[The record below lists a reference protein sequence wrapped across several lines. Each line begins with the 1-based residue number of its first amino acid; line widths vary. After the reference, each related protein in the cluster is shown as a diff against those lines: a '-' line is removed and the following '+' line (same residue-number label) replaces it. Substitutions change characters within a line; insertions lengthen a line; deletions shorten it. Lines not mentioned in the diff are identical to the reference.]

1 MKKKTAAVTK
11 GSRRLGLENAQSRAL
26 LVEAADN
33 ILIEEGAHAISARR
47 VADRAGLKPQLVHYY
62 FKTMDDLLIAV
73 FRRAQEDY
81 LKRHGEGLEGREPLD
96 AIWKLNNEPKGTR
109 RMMEF
114 IALAGRRD
122 AVRSVILES
131 AAHFRKLQI
140 AAIDRVLKERGVDR
154 TAFPPAGVAM
164 LMATVSRGLVME
176 ETLGLSLGH
185 PQLRAIVKRLLKS
198 MENSEQASAPKK
210 RIRQEI

>member
-1 MKKKTAAVTK
+1 MK
-11 GSRRLGLENAQSRAL
+11 GSRRLGMENARSRAQ
-26 LVEAADN
+26 LVEAADS

-81 LKRHGEGLEGREPLD
+81 LQRHEHALGGERPLD
-96 AIWKLNNEPKGTR
+96 AIWKMNNEPEGTR

-122 AVRSVILES
+122 AVRAVILES
-131 AAHFRKLQI
+131 AARFRKLQI
-140 AAIDRVLKERGVDR
+140 AAIERVLKERGADR
-154 TAFPPAGVAM
+154 AEFPPAGVAL

-176 ETLGLSLGH
+176 ETLGLTQGH
-185 PQLRAIVKRLLKS
+185 AELRAIMKRLLRS
-198 MENSEQASAPKK
+198 IEDSPAGEAAVPKK
-210 RIRQEI
+210 RSRGVKG

>member
-1 MKKKTAAVTK
+1 MKR
-11 GSRRLGLENAQSRAL
+11 SRRLGMENAPSRTL

-47 VADRAGLKPQLVHYY
+47 VADKAGLKPQLVHYY
-62 FKTMDDLLIAV
+62 FETMDDLLIAV

-81 LKRHGEGLEGREPLD
+81 LQRHEHALDGQQPLD
-96 AIWKLNNEPKGTR
+96 ALWKLNSEPKGTR

-114 IALAGRRD
+114 ISLAGRRE

-140 AAIDRVLKERGVDR
+140 AAIDRVLKDRGIDR
-154 TAFPPAGVAM
+154 TAFPPAGVAL

-185 PQLRAIVKRLLKS
+185 PELRGIVKRLLKS
-198 MENSEQASAPKK
+198 METSADTATARPQ
-210 RIRQEI
+210 RTRTTR